1 MQVDLHG
8 VAWDDEVEV
17 HDEEVDDVVEN
28 RGLEQEHGACI
39 HTAGLGC
46 THMMVGHHMVEG
58 QGYIH
63 RQGQHDGLH
72 LVHKEPG

>member
-1 MQVDLHG
+1 M
-8 VAWDDEVEV
+8 AWGGEVEV

-28 RGLEQEHGACI
+28 TGLEQEHVACI

-58 QGYIH
+58 QGYILT
-63 RQGQHDGLH
+63 QGLRDGLR
-72 LVHKEPG
+72 